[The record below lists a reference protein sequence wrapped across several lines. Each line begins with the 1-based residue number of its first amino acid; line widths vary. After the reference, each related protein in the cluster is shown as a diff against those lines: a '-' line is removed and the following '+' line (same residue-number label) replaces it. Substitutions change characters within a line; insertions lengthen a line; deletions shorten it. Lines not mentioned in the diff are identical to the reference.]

1 MKINSTELQNNFGK
15 YLQLAETQSIYI
27 EKKGSDSIFKLEK
40 VERKEMLGKILDSL
54 YGCLR
59 GTGLENV
66 NSEEI
71 IYQRVSEKLNPSKQ
85 VMKNGQEKKNT
96 R

>member
-40 VERKEMLGKILDSL
+40 VERKEMLGKILKSL

-59 GTGLENV
+59 GTGLENA

>member
-27 EKKGSDSIFKLEK
+27 EKKGSDSIFKLSK
-40 VERKEMLGKILDSL
+40 VNRKEMLEEVLYSL

-59 GTGLENV
+59 GTGLEHV
-66 NSEEI
+66 NPEEI
-71 IYQRVSEKLNPSKQ
+71 IYQRVCEKLNPGEM
-85 VMKNGQEKKNT
+85 VMENGGETKNT

>member
-15 YLQLAETQSIYI
+15 YLQLAETESIYI
-27 EKKGSDSIFKLEK
+27 EKKGSDSIFKLQK
-40 VERKEMLGKILDSL
+40 VDKKELLSEILDDL

-71 IYQRVSEKLNPSKQ
+71 VYQRVNEKLNP
-85 VMKNGQEKKNT
+85 
-96 R
+96 